1 MAACGE
7 SSTEGKKKPRASSS
21 GNQEERTVDVVQ
33 FLNHSASNATSL
45 CNPEP
50 DLDHDTAKRNERCA
64 IHTKHF
70 PGLCS
75 PDCFDTM
82 AAVSAILGT
91 HTPLCKPD
99 CDLQHHI
106 LTSAVFSPSVMF
118 RADKSDIPLT
128 FKLCLQ
134 TCFRAGWDR
143 HMNVPD
149 PQDSLRHPLLHL
161 VCMSGNLL
169 AATKLVRELK
179 FKLDVLTE
187 SKETPLH
194 LVVRHFPLTHAD
206 SKNINFR
213 AILNF
218 LTNEDQEMLFKADLQ
233 GDTVLHILAQ
243 CFNEITTK
251 LAKPG
256 DAPPDK
262 AALVKQKNCYV
273 KALKVCLHKLS
284 DLQLSN
290 KLCKKQICKL
300 VHDRNLADKT
310 MSDILQEGPDRVMAY
325 ILEMYAKEMLPYCFD
340 DERQDLVS
348 SVCPSSCPCSGKAVA
363 SGNLVSQTTQDC
375 QSEEGDSS
383 ESPAQEPVSSSQS
396 PPGNDDHS
404 SAEVS
409 QPQTAPDQPIQVQV
423 APACSPP
430 RRPQAQVRSI
440 QVIGQATAGNPS
452 PQTSAAAQPVQHIPI
467 VFIKQEPVDDE
478 HDAQCLFSNNS
489 QRQNAFI
496 IHTGPAV
503 ASPVQTPSPLQL
515 LENSVIQL
523 GDTPPSNPPSLGQGS
538 QAVTNAASSSNQL
551 SAAGTQTTALLQ
563 QRAQTLRTPSVSQ
576 QGGQTTVAPIVS
588 QTSLSQTGAA
598 ADQSGRQVS
607 PKSKGVQSKRKSA
620 ESVQEMALKTLS
632 RYTTDYRIE
641 FQHTPFCDK
650 DCSIDHNPLI
660 LTLLSTSN
668 RLISRGP
675 VNSFTTL
682 LETSKANF
690 LKCLKKNFDS
700 GFVKYLDISDD
711 LGILQYPLIHL
722 AGIFFKYTTIEM
734 LVHLG
739 FERNPRSQRTGEFPL
754 HSTLRHGY
762 NTGLKLYKSF
772 ALNRNFEKLFAK
784 VFLSFSNE
792 TDMMELLSQ
801 QDQNGD
807 TPLHVAAKRMIERP
821 APVTSSPDVVASAV
835 PDSTQECESSSSK
848 RGESNDASQVCKLNH
863 STEQHRNRA
872 EFYIHCL
879 GHILKRLQ
887 EVATKSRKVDINLV
901 KPVLLVKNNDGETFL
916 QILCKEH
923 HIANVAI
930 TSVINRFPHVAFIN
944 CVKQCVPQSCWPAAC
959 LMSVFKDQSAST
971 TSGVN
976 QSQAVSSPMELS
988 KPSDKQSVARPSNPE
1003 SPKPSSDVSMTQVSP
1018 TPSTTASVK
1027 TVGLESSSTPLAATP
1042 IQRGAA
1048 VVPPTPGS
1056 NPSDLLD
1063 SVLTPVVANPGHAT
1077 LRPNTKRKIIEALRE
1092 DYTERLELAVKGRHE
1107 VEEDILK
1114 HRSKTGELAVVIAKK
1129 REEMEKLERELQV
1142 LQKEMW
1148 HKNQAV
1154 QALENSLDQFTKE
1167 EEELQKNLAVLQDAD
1182 PEPPTKKSKTQGND
1196 NSDEDTRM

>member
-1 MAACGE
+1 MFHTPLCPKDCEIRHHYVINSLQALAPRFSSSMNATIFSPSRVTRGNNKDDFKKQVHKLLSTGWKKNKNVPE
-7 SSTEGKKKPRASSS
+7 SSKQFQLPLLHLASMFGKYEAVDWLLNDEGFDAAQRSSSSNETALHLVARHLYKALLSESTRLENMSISAKVANFEKVVSMLIAKEVSLFWAKDGLNRETPFHILANHLVLANSAEADSEVEDQSLAFYSKSFDVILKLLLAEEDARLSRKDIVQALSVKNSDGDTSLHILAKATKHGYRALKFLVKSLGSSELMKLKNGKNRSVMDIVNECYPGHEKELLMEEEGKKKPRASSS

-70 PGLCS
+70 P
-75 PDCFDTM
+75 
-82 AAVSAILGT
+82 
-91 HTPLCKPD
+91 
-99 CDLQHHI
+99 
-106 LTSAVFSPSVMF
+106 
-118 RADKSDIPLT
+118 
-128 FKLCLQ
+128 
-134 TCFRAGWDR
+134 
-143 HMNVPD
+143 
-149 PQDSLRHPLLHL
+149 
-161 VCMSGNLL
+161 
-169 AATKLVRELK
+169 
-179 FKLDVLTE
+179 
-187 SKETPLH
+187 
-194 LVVRHFPLTHAD
+194 
-206 SKNINFR
+206 
-213 AILNF
+213 
-218 LTNEDQEMLFKADLQ
+218 
-233 GDTVLHILAQ
+233 
-243 CFNEITTK
+243 
-251 LAKPG
+251 
-256 DAPPDK
+256 
-262 AALVKQKNCYV
+262 
-273 KALKVCLHKLS
+273 
-284 DLQLSN
+284 
-290 KLCKKQICKL
+290 
-300 VHDRNLADKT
+300 
-310 MSDILQEGPDRVMAY
+310 
-325 ILEMYAKEMLPYCFD
+325 
-340 DERQDLVS
+340 
-348 SVCPSSCPCSGKAVA
+348 
-363 SGNLVSQTTQDC
+363 
-375 QSEEGDSS
+375 EGDSS